1 MSEKYKYGEKSFPNG
16 YNPIVLLFCY
26 RPISKRI
33 ASLIKNI
40 KFISPNKI
48 TILGLIIFIIST
60 LLISFS
66 KDNYKHIK
74 VKHPLESIV
83 NDSINKILSFNSYPR
98 GGNAYTPGSTGSNLS
113 QSSGATFRVIIDT
126 KDWDNSLASNAPG
139 QSGNP
144 NSKFYRNLYRD
155 WANDRYFK
163 LLYSK
168 KEILKDLYEREI
180 FYPN

>member
-1 MSEKYKYGEKSFPNG
+1 MK
-16 YNPIVLLFCY
+16 
-26 RPISKRI
+26 
-33 ASLIKNI
+33 
-40 KFISPNKI
+40 
-48 TILGLIIFIIST
+48 
-60 LLISFS
+60 
-66 KDNYKHIK
+66 
-74 VKHPLESIV
+74 
-83 NDSINKILSFNSYPR
+83 
-98 GGNAYTPGSTGSNLS
+98 
-113 QSSGATFRVIIDT
+113 
-126 KDWDNSLASNAPG
+126 G

>member
-1 MSEKYKYGEKSFPNG
+1 MSSVDQIELRFGNKVENWVYGQ
-16 YNPIVLLFCY
+16 
-26 RPISKRI
+26 
-33 ASLIKNI
+33 
-40 KFISPNKI
+40 
-48 TILGLIIFIIST
+48 
-60 LLISFS
+60 
-66 KDNYKHIK
+66 DNYKHIK